1 MNVRESKPQNRV
13 GLPRGLFLRGKG
25 YALRVAVPTEYQ
37 DIVGKREIVRG
48 LGTQDLAEALKRRP
62 RVLEEILEAI
72 TEGQTPSQAIRPNLP
87 KQENT
92 VRDTADRWLA
102 ESDGIN
108 SSTKVRYR
116 QHLRTFEAYSG
127 NIQVT
132 DINRSLAL
140 GFIEHLKATPSKRTG
155 QPLSGRSLQ
164 SCQSCLASYWR
175 VLDHWGLV
183 DPDMR
188 NPFGSLLRRVAG
200 QRKKKD
206 PRVKK
211 LRPVTRGEAQKLL
224 QYIARNNGLK
234 YQFEMYVT
242 VRLLWVTGCRLNE
255 ICSRYLKDIEDRGD
269 HIKISIPQSKTEA
282 GIRDVMIV
290 GAEDCQLLREATKRA
305 TIVEPSCPD
314 NIGRLF
320 PRIALGGYDRH
331 PSHYLGKAL
340 EKARKTLDGDNSNW
354 DMHSFRRTAVSVLVN
369 AGVSREARNLIVGH
383 SNKDDIGISVYAKR
397 AELNG
402 IIRSTFEVLH
412 NELGGS
418 LAGIA
423 PLD

>member
-1 MNVRESKPQNRV
+1 MNVRESKPKNRV

-25 YALRVAVPTEYQ
+25 YALRVAVPAEYQ
-37 DIVGKREIVRG
+37 DIVGKKEIVRG
-48 LGTQDLAEALKRRP
+48 LGTQNLAEALKRRP
-62 RVLEEILEAI
+62 KALEEILEAI
-72 TEGQTPSQAIRPNLP
+72 TKGQTPSQSFRPNNT
-87 KQENT
+87 KQGYT
-92 VRDTADRWLA
+92 VRETGDRWLA

-127 NIQVT
+127 NIQVA
-132 DINRSLAL
+132 DINRSIAL
-140 GFIEHLKATPSKRTG
+140 GFIEHLKAKPSERTG
-155 QPLSGRSLQ
+155 QLLSGRSLQ

-183 DPDMR
+183 DPEMR
-188 NPFGSLLRRVAG
+188 NPFSSLLRRMAG
-200 QRKKKD
+200 QKKKVD

-211 LRPVTRGEAQKLL
+211 LRPVTREEAQKLL
-224 QYIARNNGLK
+224 QYIADNNCLK

-255 ICSRYLKDIEDRGD
+255 ICSRYLKDIDDRGN
-269 HIKISIPQSKTEA
+269 HIKINIPQSKTEA

-290 GAEDCQLLREATKRA
+290 GAEDCRLLREAIKRA
-305 TIVEPSCPD
+305 KIVEPSCPE

-340 EKARKTLDGDNSNW
+340 EKARKNLDGDNSNW
-354 DMHSFRRTAVSVLVN
+354 DMHSFRRTVVSVLVN
-369 AGVSREARNLIVGH
+369 AGVSREARNLVVGH

-397 AELNG
+397 ADLQG
-402 IIRSTFEVLH
+402 ITRNTFEVL
-412 NELGGS
+412 NKELGGRLKGSAS
-418 LAGIA
+418 L
-423 PLD
+423 D